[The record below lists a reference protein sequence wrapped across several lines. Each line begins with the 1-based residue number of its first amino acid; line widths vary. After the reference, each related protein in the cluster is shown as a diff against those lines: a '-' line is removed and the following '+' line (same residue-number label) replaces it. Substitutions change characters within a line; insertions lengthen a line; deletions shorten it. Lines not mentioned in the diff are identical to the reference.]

1 MDKSKILS
9 VLNDEQLLERF
20 GNTLID
26 EINNDDE
33 SVEDVAR
40 HLLELCLCDEHAD
53 NFFIAICGWSVDS
66 LLHKIDM

>member
-33 SVEDVAR
+33 SFLHS
-40 HLLELCLCDEHAD
+40 HLRMER
-53 NFFIAICGWSVDS
+53 
-66 LLHKIDM
+66 